1 MSQADLERLFGLR
14 GKVALV
20 TGASSGL
27 GKEFARGLAMAGA
40 DVAVAARRLERLR
53 ATAAELA
60 EFGVRTHAVR
70 ADLSCAD
77 QIEATVQEVRET
89 LGPVDILVN
98 NAGIAPVG
106 RAERHDLEK
115 WQQTLDVNLTAVF
128 LCCQQVGRQMIER
141 GEGGRIINISSV
153 LGEGANSVHRTV
165 GYAATKGAVTNLTR
179 QLAVEWA
186 PHGITVNALAP
197 SWFPTEMITDPR
209 LGPRERRPAGAHGAV
224 DAPGPAGQGRRAARR
239 RHLPRLA
246 LRVLR
251 YRHRAARGRRLAG
264 LVAARTGVKGWRRR
278 PLPRSCS
285 LRAMRDEGL

>member
-1 MSQADLERLFGLR
+1 MSLSDLERLFSLR

-40 DVAVAARRLERLR
+40 DVALVARRLERLQ
-53 ATAAELA
+53 AVAAELEA
-60 EFGVRTHAVR
+60 FGVRAHPVQ
-70 ADLSCAD
+70 ADLQHEA
-77 QIEATVQEVRET
+77 QIESAVQDVHET

-106 RAERHDLEK
+106 RAERHSLEK
-115 WQQTLDVNLTAVF
+115 WQQALDVNLTAVF
-128 LCCQQVGRQMIER
+128 LCCQHVGRRMIER
-141 GEGGRIINISSV
+141 DQGGRIINISSV

-209 LGPRERRPAGAHGAV
+209 LGRVHDEQRARMEQFTPLGRLGREGELLGAIIYLASPSASYVTGTVLHV
-224 DAPGPAGQGRRAARR
+224 DG
-239 RHLPRLA
+239 
-246 LRVLR
+246 
-251 YRHRAARGRRLAG
+251 
-264 LVAARTGVKGWRRR
+264 GWR
-278 PLPRSCS
+278 
-285 LRAMRDEGL
+285 AW

>member
-1 MSQADLERLFGLR
+1 MSLSDLERLFGLR

-40 DVAVAARRLERLR
+40 DVAIVARRLERLQ
-53 ATAAELA
+53 AVAAELEA
-60 EFGVRTHAVR
+60 FGVRAHAVQ
-70 ADLSCAD
+70 ADLQHEA
-77 QIEATVQEVRET
+77 QIEAAVRDVHDA
-89 LGPVDILVN
+89 LGPIDILVN

-106 RAERHDLEK
+106 RAERHSLEK

-128 LCCQQVGRQMIER
+128 LCCQHVGRRMIER

-186 PHGITVNALAP
+186 SHGITVNALAP

-209 LGPRERRPAGAHGAV
+209 LGRVHDEQRVRMEHFTPLGRLGREGELLGAIIYLASPSASYVTGAV
-224 DAPGPAGQGRRAARR
+224 LHVDG
-239 RHLPRLA
+239 
-246 LRVLR
+246 
-251 YRHRAARGRRLAG
+251 
-264 LVAARTGVKGWRRR
+264 GWR
-278 PLPRSCS
+278 
-285 LRAMRDEGL
+285 AW